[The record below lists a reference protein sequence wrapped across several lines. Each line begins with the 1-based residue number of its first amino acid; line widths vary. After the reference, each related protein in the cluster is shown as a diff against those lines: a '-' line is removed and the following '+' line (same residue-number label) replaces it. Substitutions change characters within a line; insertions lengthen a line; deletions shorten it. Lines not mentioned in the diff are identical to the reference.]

1 TAGFFGSPLS
11 QYEWKK
17 DGVVIGT
24 GDELVVTE
32 PGTYSVDVT
41 FPDGCEVSDDI
52 VISLELADLV
62 TVKSLKDV
70 AQASYVPGE
79 DVGVTISVTNS
90 GPDAAVTVL
99 VADEAPEG
107 TTISNWTAAVTQGTV
122 DLTNVSG
129 SGNLAETI
137 ALLPDGAEV
146 VYEVTV
152 TTASGRTADLSNT
165 VEVTS
170 VTPDAVPGCEDC
182 ITTTPPIPA
191 TPVAA
196 VSVTKELADES
207 QLGYVPG
214 EDVVYTITVTND
226 GPSDARDVAVE
237 DAAPAGTTISAWSAA
252 VTTGEVTLPEA
263 SGTGDLHQTIPT
275 LPSGAAVTY
284 TVTVQ
289 TPADFTA
296 D

>member
-1 TAGFFGSPLS
+1 FSSGTPAATVTKASGSVDFDYVRIQQMSATGGAEFTVGSHSNDLGGNSGWDIAPYNEATPLEGLGPDVRLSDAEFPYTISTAGFFGSPLS

-79 DVGVTISVTNS
+79 DVVYTISVTNN
-90 GPDAAVTVL
+90 GPDDAVNVL

-137 ALLPDGAEV
+137 ALLPNGAEV

-165 VEVTS
+165 VEVT
-170 VTPDAVPGCEDC
+170 
-182 ITTTPPIPA
+182 
-191 TPVAA
+191 
-196 VSVTKELADES
+196 
-207 QLGYVPG
+207 
-214 EDVVYTITVTND
+214 
-226 GPSDARDVAVE
+226 
-237 DAAPAGTTISAWSAA
+237 
-252 VTTGEVTLPEA
+252 
-263 SGTGDLHQTIPT
+263 
-275 LPSGAAVTY
+275 
-284 TVTVQ
+284 
-289 TPADFTA
+289 
-296 D
+296 